1 MKIAFHTL
9 GCKVNLYETE
19 VMLGLAREAGFS
31 IVPFSAAAD
40 IYVVNTCTVTN
51 MADKKS
57 RSYLRRPRKL
67 NPEAVIVACGCYAQT
82 EGEKLL
88 QEGIADLIV
97 GADEKQDLL
106 RILEDY
112 VDKGI
117 RRPVRDVSLRAP
129 YSEMRLRTLETRT
142 RADIKVQDG
151 CNQFCSYCIIPYA
164 RGRIRSREI
173 SDCVRE
179 IRELADQGVCEF
191 VLTGIHLSSY
201 GRDFPDPKGDEFLQ
215 LVRAVSKI
223 PGVARIRFGSLE
235 PRIVTEEFAKALSAI
250 PKVCPH
256 FHLSLQSGCAETLR
270 RMNRHYTPEEYR
282 KSCEILRRY
291 FDEPALTTDVIVGF
305 PGETEQEFEES
316 YRFVE
321 SIGFYEL
328 HVFRY
333 SRRKGTV
340 ADRMPDQV
348 AEEIKTA
355 RSDRLLRLSSE
366 MSEHY
371 CLRKCG
377 TDAEVL
383 TEQPGIYQG
392 ERRYF
397 GYTREYIRTAVLSE
411 TEGNRIVRGTLKPS
425 GDPDLMLLV

>member
-1 MKIAFHTL
+1 
-9 GCKVNLYETE
+9 
-19 VMLGLAREAGFS
+19 
-31 IVPFSAAAD
+31 
-40 IYVVNTCTVTN
+40 
-51 MADKKS
+51 
-57 RSYLRRPRKL
+57 
-67 NPEAVIVACGCYAQT
+67 
-82 EGEKLL
+82 
-88 QEGIADLIV
+88 
-97 GADEKQDLL
+97 
-106 RILEDY
+106 
-112 VDKGI
+112 
-117 RRPVRDVSLRAP
+117 
-129 YSEMRLRTLETRT
+129 MR
-142 RADIKVQDG
+142 
-151 CNQFCSYCIIPYA
+151 
-164 RGRIRSREI
+164 
-173 SDCVRE
+173 
-179 IRELADQGVCEF
+179 EF